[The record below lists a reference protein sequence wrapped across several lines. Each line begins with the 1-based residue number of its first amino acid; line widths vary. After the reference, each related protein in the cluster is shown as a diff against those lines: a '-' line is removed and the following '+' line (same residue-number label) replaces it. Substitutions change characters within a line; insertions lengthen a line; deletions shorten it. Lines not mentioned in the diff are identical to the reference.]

1 MTTVLAR
8 ILPLLRRSRTIS
20 RASSVMRLFAAY
32 SMRSHCA
39 TESPPGHFPSSSR
52 FSSGHNPNG
61 SLYETHLHADPI
73 LPAGLKWHQSHSTPA
88 VRVPGVGVRKASPR
102 LLPLE
107 GRLAAVPA
115 VSAASAHTRRR

>member
-1 MTTVLAR
+1 
-8 ILPLLRRSRTIS
+8 
-20 RASSVMRLFAAY
+20 
-32 SMRSHCA
+32 
-39 TESPPGHFPSSSR
+39 
-52 FSSGHNPNG
+52 G

-115 VSAASAHTRRR
+115 VSAASAHTRRRSEMTTAQGNATRFTTIPTTDQKEAFARKFAV